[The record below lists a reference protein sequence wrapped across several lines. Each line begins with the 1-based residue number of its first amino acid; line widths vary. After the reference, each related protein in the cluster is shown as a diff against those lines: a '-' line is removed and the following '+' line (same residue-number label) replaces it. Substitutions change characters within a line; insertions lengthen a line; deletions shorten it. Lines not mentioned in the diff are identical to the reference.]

1 MSTPVAGDPLVDAE
15 ILSSAKFV
23 QDNFN
28 VFNMIMKRKK
38 NIGLDTMKE
47 LIPLVN
53 TIEDCAQQM
62 RRDIDD
68 QRFVLLRQ
76 SDGGLM
82 K

>member
-15 ILSSAKFV
+15 ILATAKSL
-23 QDNFN
+23 QDTFI
-28 VFNMIMKRKK
+28 VFNALMERKK
-38 NIGLDTMKE
+38 NIGFDTMKE

-53 TIEDCAQQM
+53 VIEDSAQQM
-62 RRDIDD
+62 RRDTDD

>member
-15 ILSSAKFV
+15 ILTTAKSL
-23 QDNFN
+23 QDTFII
-28 VFNMIMKRKK
+28 FNMLMERKK

-53 TIEDCAQQM
+53 VIEDSAQQM